1 MFKFYLV
8 NTPKFPTPGTHFFC
22 ISKFLNGFKFNGYYT
37 EVIKSFDHID
47 DSEYNVFIMSDH
59 HNNPAS
65 LIDLSKKYKE
75 SIFILWFH
83 HKWYSKIPFNKFI
96 ITGEHFYE
104 KPSLPDHLKCW
115 ELQQKIN
122 NYVPLIFSSGINP
135 DEMSIKDRL
144 PDKYDCCYIG
154 NSYNTIPLMRI
165 PNSFIYDY
173 NMYRENFLDEEK
185 RLEVYKSSIVA
196 PGFHHY
202 NNLSNHV
209 VVERV
214 FEAMSYGCIV
224 VTDNPTAEKI
234 TNGLV
239 KVVNSIQEIND
250 IIKYYKENP
259 SERVKVQE
267 AGYKWIKENGTYKH
281 NCKLFIQKIKE
292 LFFNKNVLIT
302 GGCGFVGRHLV
313 NYLSFQNKYN
323 ITVVDNLSS
332 KGSYLGNNKDVNYI
346 VRDCRDFFKEN
357 KTRFDIVFHLA
368 ATVEGRE
375 SIENEMFKVGE
386 NLDLD
391 MKFFDWC
398 RITNPHKIVY
408 FSSSAAY
415 PINLQTENNKIKLSE
430 DMIDFENF
438 NIGVPDMTYGWAK
451 LTGEFLAHLSRQK
464 YNLDIKCF
472 RPFSGY
478 GKDQDLTYP
487 FPSIL
492 KRVINKESPL
502 TLWSNSVR
510 DFVHIDDVISYVM
523 KMLYTPH
530 KHTYNI
536 GTGVETS
543 FKELAEKMW
552 QVVYNEPLP
561 EIKILDDKPKGVY
574 YRVSEKSSCSDF
586 RSIEQ
591 GIQESI

>member
-8 NTPKFPTPGTHFFC
+8 NTPEFPTPGTHFFC
-22 ISKFLNGFKFNGYYT
+22 ISKFVNGFKLNGYKT
-37 EVIKSFDHID
+37 ETISSFENVK

-59 HNNPAS
+59 HNNPCS
-65 LIDLSKKYKE
+65 LVELSKKYKE

-83 HKWYSKIPFNKFI
+83 HKWYKDIPFNKFI

-104 KPSLPDHLKCW
+104 KPALPDHLKCW
-115 ELQQKIN
+115 ELQQQIN
-122 NYVPLIFSSGINP
+122 NYVPLIFSSGVNP
-135 DEMSIKDRL
+135 DEISIKDRL

-165 PNSFIYDY
+165 PNSFVYDY
-173 NMYRENFLDEEK
+173 NMHRENFLDEDK
-185 RLEVYKSSIVA
+185 RIEIYKSSIVA

-239 KVVNSIQEIND
+239 KVVKSIDEINT

-259 SERVKVQE
+259 IERTKLQE

-313 NYLSFQNKYN
+313 NHLSSVNNYN

-332 KGSYLGNNKDVNYI
+332 KGSCIGNQKDVNYI
-346 VRDCRDFFKEN
+346 TKDCRIFFKEN
-357 KTRFDIVFHLA
+357 NTRFDIVFHLA

-398 RITNPHKIVY
+398 RVTQPHKIVY

-415 PINLQTENNKIKLSE
+415 PINLQTQTNNTKLSE

-487 FPSIL
+487 YPSIL
-492 KRVINKESPL
+492 KRVIEKELPL
-502 TLWSNSVR
+502 TIWSNSIR

-523 KMLYTPH
+523 KMLYVPH
-530 KHTYNI
+530 SHTYNI
-536 GTGVETS
+536 GTGVATS
-543 FKELAEKMW
+543 FKELAELMW
-552 QVVYNEPLP
+552 KIVHNETLTD
-561 EIKILDDKPKGVY
+561 IKILDDKPKGVY
-574 YRVSEKSSCSDF
+574 YRVSKSSSPNDF
-586 RSIEQ
+586 RSITQ
-591 GIQESI
+591 GILDSI